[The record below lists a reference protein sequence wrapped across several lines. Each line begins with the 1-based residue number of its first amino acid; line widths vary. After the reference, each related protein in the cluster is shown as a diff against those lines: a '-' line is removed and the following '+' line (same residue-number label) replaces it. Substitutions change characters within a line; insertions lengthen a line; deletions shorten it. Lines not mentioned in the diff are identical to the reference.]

1 MKKIQTIIATL
12 GILLLFACEEKDG
25 MGSRVG
31 YLRLSV
37 GESNAV
43 ETKAD
48 EEPAYD
54 PKAFAVKITDKKT
67 SAVVE
72 EFDAWAVDESKLI
85 KLEEGTYVI
94 SASSANYDE
103 EPGFNKPYYAGS
115 KEVAIK
121 AGDELN
127 ETLTC
132 TLANVKVSVVFDEKL
147 LEKYA
152 DRTISVSVGATG
164 GTPMNFGKDNCGRDV
179 QAYFPAGGD
188 LTAKI
193 SITKPSGETG
203 VYSDEYTLEKVEAK
217 HYYVLTYKLESTGS
231 GDFNITYNPNGWT
244 EYEYVFEVDPVAS
257 NVATLSANPWAKFAY
272 LTASDAKSATGAT
285 PVNPKLQYRQQGTDV
300 WNDLVTTTTG
310 EGEEAVYT
318 ATATSLTPNTT
329 YEYRLVGDNDFEITP
344 MQFTTEEAT
353 VLYNGN
359 FDIWNYGKEDY
370 SKTWFAEAADKA
382 GLGTSFWDSGNIG
395 TSTYLTSLVG
405 VHNPTSPDS
414 TDVNTSGGKA
424 AKLASEFVG
433 FMGAGKFAAGNIY
446 TGNYCET
453 FASPMGARIR
463 FGKEFTSRPTQL
475 KGWYKYTRGETID
488 EDNNSTYTEILKQ
501 AGGDLC
507 SVYIALVDN
516 DGLQA
521 DNIAPAA
528 AFEIDNRLEADDP
541 EHFKYKNT
549 IDFSVNN
556 PHVIAYGELSAEE
569 AAGTGSWKDFTIDLK
584 YRDLTRVPKYIIV
597 VASASKYGDYFTGS
611 TSSVMYI
618 DDFSLV
624 YGDEPKVKE

>member
-1 MKKIQTIIATL
+1 
-12 GILLLFACEEKDG
+12 

-329 YEYRLVGDNDFEITP
+329 YEYRLVGDNGFEITP
-344 MQFTTEEAT
+344 MQFTTEEAKE
-353 VLYNGN
+353 LYNGDFEDWYSDGGVWYAIAEN
-359 FDIWNYGKEDY
+359 DIPEEGARDERNNLY
-370 SKTWFAEAADKA
+370 
-382 GLGTSFWDSGNIG
+382 SFWDSGNKG
-395 TSTYLTSLVG
+395 ASLG
-405 VHNPTSPDS
+405 NANPTTSDATVVNPSSGS
-414 TDVNTSGGKA
+414 TKS
-424 AKLASEFVG
+424 AKLQSQFVG
-433 FMGAGKFAAGNIY
+433 FGGFLGQFAAGNLY
-446 TGNYCET
+446 TGHFVKT
-453 FASPMGARIR
+453 VGMSGAEIQ
-463 FGKEFTSRPTQL
+463 FGSEFTGRPTQL
-475 KGWYKYTRGETID
+475 HGYFQYTAGTVD
-488 EDNNSTYTEILKQ
+488 YYGKTTPSDALVKDGGTDMNSI
-501 AGGDLC
+501 
-507 SVYIALVDN
+507 YIALSDADAPYKVNTKEGTFVDFDN
-516 DGLQA
+516 DP
-521 DNIAPAA
+521 NI
-528 AFEIDNRLEADDP
+528 
-541 EHFKYKNT
+541 
-549 IDFSVNN
+549 
-556 PHVIAYGELSAEE
+556 IAYGELPVSECVTTS
-569 AAGTGSWKDFTIDLK
+569 GWKEFTIDLV
-584 YRDLTRVPKYIIV
+584 YRDLTRKPKYIII

-611 TSSVMYI
+611 SGSLMYL

>member
-43 ETKAD
+43 ETKAND
-48 EEPAYD
+48 EPAYD
-54 PKAFAVKITDKKT
+54 PKAFAVKITDKET

-85 KLEEGTYVI
+85 ELEEGTYII

-203 VYSDEYTLEKVEAK
+203 VYSSEYTIEDVEAK
-217 HYYVLTYKLESTGS
+217 HYYVLTYKLESAGS

-244 EYEYVFEVDPVAS
+244 TYEYEFKVDPVPS

-272 LTASDAKSATGAT
+272 LTASGAKSATGAT

-300 WNDLVTTTTG
+300 WNNLETTATG
-310 EGEEAVYT
+310 DGENAVYT

-353 VLYNGN
+353 ALKYAD
-359 FDIWNYGKEDY
+359 FDHWYQNQKAWYAIPE
-370 SKTWFAEAADKA
+370 AEATSFDNHKEY
-382 GLGTSFWDSGNIG
+382 LNSFWDSGNMG
-395 TSTYLTSLVG
+395 AATMSK
-405 VHNPTSPDS
+405 NPTEEEKGAEAHNGSS
-414 TDVNTSGGKA
+414 VKMS
-424 AKLASEFVG
+424 SQFVG
-433 FMGAGKFAAGNIY
+433 LLGVGKFAAGNIY
-446 TGNYCET
+446 TGHYYET
-453 FASPMGARIR
+453 IMSPMGAKIF
-463 FGKEFTSRPTQL
+463 FGQPFTSRPTQL
-475 KGWYKYTRGETID
+475 KGWYKYTRGEKVDYGDDPHKSELTK
-488 EDNNSTYTEILKQ
+488 S
-501 AGGDLC
+501 GGDQC
-507 SVYIALVDN
+507 AIYIAL
-516 DGLQA
+516 A
-521 DNIAPAA
+521 DNVGLDGGGQNY
-528 AFEIDNRLEADDP
+528 AFQIDNTLSADDP
-541 EHFKYKNT
+541 DNFKYKNT
-549 IDFSVNN
+549 IDFSEDNKNIV
-556 PHVIAYGELSAEE
+556 AYGTITEDE
-569 AAGTGSWKDFTIDLK
+569 AKGTNGQWKEFTIDLE

-597 VASASKYGDYFTGS
+597 VASASKYGDFFTGS

-618 DDFSLV
+618 DDFELV